1 MSNLTFHVYDEE
13 NNVVNVNLDAEELEE
28 KLKKKSVDLIQH
40 DVVPVWE
47 PTNTEDPSYLRHA
60 VTRAAS

>member
-1 MSNLTFHVYDEE
+1 MSNLTFHVYDEQ

-28 KLKKKSVDLIQH
+28 KLKKKSVDLVQH

-47 PTNTEDPSYLRHA
+47 PTNTEDPSY
-60 VTRAAS
+60 

>member
-1 MSNLTFHVYDEE
+1 MGNLTFHVYDAE

-47 PTNTEDPSYLRHA
+47 PSNSNEDPSY
-60 VTRAAS
+60 